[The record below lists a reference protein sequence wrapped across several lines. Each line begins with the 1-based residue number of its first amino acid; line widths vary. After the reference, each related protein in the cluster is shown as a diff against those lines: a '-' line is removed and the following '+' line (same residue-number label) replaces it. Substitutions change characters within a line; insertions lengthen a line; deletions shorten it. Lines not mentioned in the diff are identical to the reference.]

1 MKIASS
7 TLLFILVSVI
17 SFAQETIVSATLTGQ
32 ANKKETNIIS
42 LDNKGHFM
50 DEKLEFEL
58 KTSSEIP
65 TQVSFIKTQ
74 PNGKIIGS
82 ASFWV
87 FDDTYQVT
95 GSIEDF
101 STLKIFPNHP
111 YNELVEK
118 FANSEVEKRKELI
131 ADNISTAVGLEFLSS
146 SVSYYS
152 DEELAELLAQVP
164 ESLQA
169 IVPYTKTKTN
179 LLTKDAEKLKIG
191 MQAPDFELESRK
203 GKLVSLSDFDGKY
216 RLLDFSNSGCGP
228 CFMALPEI
236 KEAYEKYGSEVEV
249 ISIWDDKTKDI
260 WMNFSK
266 KHKEQIIWTDL
277 WDAEGYVSRLYQIK
291 ILPSYIL
298 VNPNGEIE
306 KIWNS
311 YREGKIV
318 REMDSIFGKN

>member
-1 MKIASS
+1 MKIVII

-17 SFAQETIVSATLTGQ
+17 SFAQETIVSATLIGQ

-42 LDNKGHFM
+42 LDNTGHFM

-58 KTSSEIP
+58 KTSSEVP
-65 TQVSFIKTQ
+65 TRVSFIKTQ
-74 PNGKIIGS
+74 SNGKIIGR

-111 YNELVEK
+111 YNELREK

-131 ADNISTAVGLEFLSS
+131 ADNITTAVGVEFLSS

-164 ESLQA
+164 ESLHA
-169 IVPYTKTKTN
+169 TEPYTKTKTN
-179 LLTKDAEKLKIG
+179 LLTKDAEKPKTG
-191 MQAPDFELESRK
+191 MQAPGFELESRS
-203 GKLVSLSDFDGKY
+203 GEMVSLSDFDGKY

-228 CFMALPEI
+228 CFLALPDM
-236 KEAYEKYGSEVEV
+236 KEAYEKYSSEIEM
-249 ISIWDDKTKDI
+249 ISIWDDNSKDV
-260 WMNFSK
+260 WLSSSK
-266 KHKEQIIWTDL
+266 KYKDLITWTDL
-277 WDAEGYVSRLYQIK
+277 WDSEGYVTALYQISSFPGYILINPAGEIDQIWNGYRKGK
-291 ILPSYIL
+291 IL
-298 VNPNGEIE
+298 
-306 KIWNS
+306 
-311 YREGKIV
+311 
-318 REMDSIFGKN
+318 REMESLFGKK